1 MLHKYTF
8 LLAFSLLSLC
18 LTASGLG
25 QQVCLPAPRLLTVT
39 PMGGQVGTSVE
50 VSITVENSEDISGL
64 LFSTPGITA
73 KPLIGADG
81 KAVENKFIV
90 TIAGDTPLG
99 VHEARVMT
107 RLGVSSVR
115 AFSVGSSPE
124 VTRNKPNNTVETAM
138 PMQTNSICN
147 AVMTNRAVD
156 FYSFQAVKGKRV
168 VVDCAA
174 AGIDSK
180 LKPVVIIADA
190 QGRDLM
196 VNRTGG
202 LLDFTPPAD
211 GTYLVKLHSLT
222 FQGGAQ
228 HFYRLA
234 LQEVPGDAP
243 APGQASTSTV
253 SSMSW
258 PPQGLPAMASSKETE
273 PNNKHAQAQKISLP
287 CDIAGSFFPAADVD
301 TYEFTA
307 KKGEIWWVEVASER
321 LGLATD
327 PFVLVQRV
335 TKTGDKETLT
345 DVAELYDIPSPMKLS
360 SNGYSYDGPPYDAGS
375 PDVLGKVEIK
385 EEGVYRLQVRDL
397 FGGTRSDAG
406 NIYRLVVRQAAPDF
420 SLAAWAVHMTL
431 RNGDRSALSKPI
443 ALRAGSTMAF
453 EVVVVRRDGFDGD
466 IELGMEGLPV
476 GVTASG
482 LKIPAGKVQ
491 GMMIVSANEN
501 AKPAFS
507 IAKISGNALING
519 ASITRPCSLASME
532 WPVKDATGDIPAPRL
547 VADVPVSVTDAE
559 KAPVTIVAAE
569 NKVWEAKVGETLKI
583 PLKATWRND
592 FNGTSIK
599 LKAYGTV
606 FGGAKEID
614 LPIKA
619 TTAEA
624 VIDLAALKTAPGD
637 YILALH
643 GIGITK
649 YSYNPDAVKVAE
661 EAKKKAEQEVAML
674 TAATKKLADEATA
687 ASAEKKVDAA
697 SAAKLAEE
705 KQKQAEVALAESVK
719 RIKTATEAVT
729 PKDTVDIF
737 VSEPIKISVKA
748 APAVATTTAT
758 TNP

>member
-1 MLHKYTF
+1 MIPKHSLPIVF
-8 LLAFSLLSLC
+8 GLLSLC
-18 LTASGLG
+18 LTGQGFG

-39 PMGGQVGTSVE
+39 PMGGQIGTRVE
-50 VSITVENSEDISGL
+50 VSLTGENIEDVSAL
-64 LFSTPGITA
+64 QFSTPGITA
-73 KPLIGADG
+73 KPVTGPDG
-81 KAVENKFIV
+81 KPVENKFLV
-90 TIAGDTPLG
+90 TIANEAAPG
-99 VHEARVMT
+99 VHDARVLS
-107 RLGVSSVR
+107 RLGVSSAR
-115 AFSVGSSPE
+115 AFSVSRFPE
-124 VTRNKPNNTVETAM
+124 VTRNKPNNTVETALIM
-138 PMQTNSICN
+138 SLNSVCN

-156 FYSFQAVKGKRV
+156 FYAFQGVKGKRV
-168 VVDCAA
+168 IVDCAA

-180 LKPVVIIADA
+180 LTPVVIVADA

-228 HFYRLA
+228 QFYRLA
-234 LQEVPGDAP
+234 LQEVAADAP
-243 APGQASTSTV
+243 APRQAGTLNV

-258 PPQGLPAMASSKETE
+258 LPQGIMATASQETE
-273 PNNKHAQAQKISLP
+273 PNNKQAQAQKITLP
-287 CDIAGSFFPAADVD
+287 CAMAGSFFPAADVD

-307 KKGEIWWVEVASER
+307 KKGETWWIEVASER

-335 TKTGDKETLT
+335 SKEGDKETLT
-345 DVAELYDIPSPMKLS
+345 DVAELYDIPSPMKVS

-385 EEGVYRLQVRDL
+385 EDGVYRIQVRDL

-406 NIYRLVVRQAAPDF
+406 NIYRLIVRQATPDF
-420 SLAAWAVHMTL
+420 SLVAWAVHMTL

-453 EVVVVRRDGFDGD
+453 EVVVVRRDGFEGD
-466 IELGMEGLPV
+466 IELSMEGLPP

-482 LKIPAGKVQ
+482 LKIPASKVQ
-491 GMMIVSANEN
+491 GMMIVSAS
-501 AKPAFS
+501 ADAQPAFS
-507 IAKISGNALING
+507 MAKILGRAEING
-519 ASITRPCSLASME
+519 VSVTRPCVLASMK
-532 WPVKDATGDIPAPRL
+532 WPVKDATGDIPSPRL
-547 VADVPVSVTDAE
+547 LADVPVSVTASE

-583 PLKATWRND
+583 PLKATWRNE

-606 FGGAKEID
+606 FGGMKEID

-619 TTAEA
+619 AGAE
-624 VIDLAALKTAPGD
+624 VVVDLAALKTAPGD

-649 YSYNPDAVKVAE
+649 YSYNPDAVKSAE
-661 EAKKKAEQEVAML
+661 ESKKTSEAEVATL
-674 TAATKKLADEATA
+674 TATAKKLAEDAIA
-687 ASAEKKVDAA
+687 APADK
-697 SAAKLAEE
+697 KLAAE
-705 KQKQAEVALAESVK
+705 KQKQAETALAETTK
-719 RIKTATEAVT
+719 RTKAITDAAV

-737 VSEPIKISVKA
+737 VSEPVRITVKA
-748 APAVATTTAT
+748 APAVATTAAT
-758 TNP
+758 PSK